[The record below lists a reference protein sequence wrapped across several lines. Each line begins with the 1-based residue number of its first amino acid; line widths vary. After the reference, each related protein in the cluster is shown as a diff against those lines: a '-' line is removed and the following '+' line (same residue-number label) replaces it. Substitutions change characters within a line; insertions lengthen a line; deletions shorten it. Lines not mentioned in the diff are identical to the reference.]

1 MSGAY
6 PPKPIPRVGNEE
18 DTEGVSRH
26 RISKSAFP
34 LPQVISSLAVR
45 ADPRREVRET
55 ERWREERERQRPT
68 SRNLTARK
76 GVEKPEMELDL
87 VTFSTHFLP
96 RTQTFLPSSFSLCH
110 SQLLP
115 IFRASPSLFLL
126 ISLPLSA
133 SLSLSFSWLNASTS
147 ARWRTHDEADTR
159 LDCSSRVKATLFPS
173 LRNPSPSAREK
184 SAGGRSELD
193 GNEAA
198 SAAAT
203 RFRVGWGSLPDTTGS
218 TKEKKRGKKEEKNAS
233 RSIADEASWRGTRA
247 YPADIERFE
256 QTSKSY
262 ELFTAFD

>member
-1 MSGAY
+1 MERGKRETTADVTQLDREKRGWEARNGARPRHLFHPF
-6 PPKPIPRVGNEE
+6 PPSNADV
-18 DTEGVSRH
+18 
-26 RISKSAFP
+26 
-34 LPQVISSLAVR
+34 SSL
-45 ADPRREVRET
+45 
-55 ERWREERERQRPT
+55 
-68 SRNLTARK
+68 L
-76 GVEKPEMELDL
+76 LL
-87 VTFSTHFLP
+87 
-96 RTQTFLPSSFSLCH
+96 SL
-110 SQLLP
+110 SLS
-115 IFRASPSLFLL
+115 ASPYFSCFTLFFLL

-233 RSIADEASWRGTRA
+233 RSIADEASWHARLSHRYRKVRA
-247 YPADIERFE
+247 NLEVVRVIYSFWLVLDVRSCLNSGSF
-256 QTSKSY
+256 
-262 ELFTAFD
+262 